1 MNKGRGFGDDVI
13 VSLGQA
19 LSSVNIAGSD
29 AERGGSGGGQVQGG
43 YGAPGTVT
51 VSSPSESWGAA
62 PAPAG

>member
-1 MNKGRGFGDDVI
+1 MNNSRGFGDDVI

-29 AERGGSGGGQVQGG
+29 ERGGSGGGQMQGG
-43 YGAPGTVT
+43 YGAPGTVMGST
-51 VSSPSESWGAA
+51 PSESWGAA